1 MKRSQFSATHAR
13 PKLLRRLRNLRNLE
27 WFNIPFLLTILFLMW
42 SDRAIESTWQR
53 LIAYLAV
60 AALLAVG
67 GWYWH
72 LKLHQIG
79 SGRLIASELA
89 FLEKVRL
96 VAPIVLM
103 VLTVAL
109 AASWFGRLGSTADR
123 WWATGFL
130 VLGWA
135 EYVNYFHLQL
145 MHDTKSDLTR
155 LFTTRRLRKSWLA
168 NDLSAYRSQAA
179 PAQRRRI

>member
-1 MKRSQFSATHAR
+1 MERSQFSAAHAR

-27 WFNIPFLLTILFLMW
+27 WFNIPFLLTILSLTW
-42 SDRAIESTWQR
+42 SDRAVESIWQR
-53 LIAYLAV
+53 FIAYLAV
-60 AALLAVG
+60 ASLLAMG

-79 SGRLIASELA
+79 SGRSIASELA

-96 VAPIVLM
+96 VAPIVLIG
-103 VLTVAL
+103 LTVAL
-109 AASWFGRLGSTADR
+109 AASWLGGLGSTADR

-135 EYVNYFHLQL
+135 EYVNYFHVQL

-155 LFTTRRLRKSWLA
+155 LLTTRRLRKSWLA
-168 NDLSAYRSQAA
+168 NDLSAYRSQSGTT
-179 PAQRRRI
+179 RRRRT